1 MTQSWEYQEF
11 NELNIKKHK
20 VNNYIIKN
28 IMRTFYTWIV
38 DRWNVAFNTSE
49 FVHLEAWDRYN

>member
-49 FVHLEAWDRYN
+49 FVHL